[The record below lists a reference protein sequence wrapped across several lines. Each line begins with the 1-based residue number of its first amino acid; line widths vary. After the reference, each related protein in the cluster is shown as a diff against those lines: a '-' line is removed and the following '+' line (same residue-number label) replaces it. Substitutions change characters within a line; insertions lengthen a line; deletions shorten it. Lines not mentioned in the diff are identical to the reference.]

1 MTTPFGNGNPPKEKP
16 KKVPERIRQLLP
28 KTTLLADKLA
38 IKLTGKD
45 LDKDI
50 QTLREAM
57 ATEQCNL
64 RTFQSNQLAIMQAQ
78 NVALQNIE
86 LIDWMILEITGNNK

>member
-1 MTTPFGNGNPPKEKP
+1 MTTPLNNGTPPKP

-28 KTTLLADKLA
+28 KTTVLAEKLEN
-38 IKLTGKD
+38 KLTGKD
-45 LDKDI
+45 LEKDI

-78 NVALQNIE
+78 GTALQNIE
-86 LIDWMILEITGNNK
+86 LIDWMLLEITGHNK